1 MHPGPAVIIPCVQ
14 PSTEY
19 VYHRRRKFHVKT
31 RESRKKTNKLKKR
44 GQSAPRTDSTRNVTA
59 SDKSQA
65 VLWRVPKTPCSS
77 LPATD
82 NTALCMPFFGLLHR
96 KRIHSS
102 TPIIIVS
109 TEEVVSLVDRPTV
122 WIGQMVDCPV
132 GEVASVSAEAVAKT
146 ITILSSWRL

>member
-1 MHPGPAVIIPCVQ
+1 
-14 PSTEY
+14 
-19 VYHRRRKFHVKT
+19 
-31 RESRKKTNKLKKR
+31 
-44 GQSAPRTDSTRNVTA
+44 
-59 SDKSQA
+59 
-65 VLWRVPKTPCSS
+65 
-77 LPATD
+77 
-82 NTALCMPFFGLLHR
+82 MPFFGLLHR

-146 ITILSSWRL
+146 ITILSS